1 MSKEKLPIFTSSEEF
16 SNMRRVRFV
25 IPQASSYE
33 ITQKVVLTEE
43 SQKIAVSK
51 LVDRTPHWLDLEEQE
66 QKDEIKAAL
75 LLYTVAQFLY
85 QEDYITDDCT
95 MYENGFDKDGNIVLD
110 AFYVKETKLQKQVQQ
125 EFKNKRIEKE
135 EEKKNSVFS
144 LVDYKNKKEGK
155 K

>member
-16 SNMRRVRFV
+16 SNMRRVRFIV
-25 IPQASSYE
+25 PQASSYE

-75 LLYTVAQFLY
+75 LLYTVAHFLY
-85 QEDYITDDCT
+85 QEDDITDDCT
-95 MYENGFDKDGNIVLD
+95 MDENGFDKDGNIVLD

-125 EFKNKRIEKE
+125 DFKNKRIEKE

-144 LVDYKNKKEGK
+144 LVDYKNKKEDK